1 MAKRSMFVGM
11 DVHKESI
18 DVSLAEEGR
27 DGEVRHYGVIPGD
40 LEAVAKVVRAL
51 RAPSRRL
58 RFVYEAGPCGFG
70 IHRYLTAQ
78 GEDCVVVNPSSMP
91 KRSGDRIK
99 TDRRDGDALA
109 RLHRAGELTAIYIP
123 TPDDEALRDLVRAR
137 EDAVGLST
145 QAKHRLKAFLL
156 RQGRR
161 YPGRAGWTRPYRRW
175 LADLSFP
182 LAPQHIA
189 LQEYRDT
196 IDETERRVERLTD
209 QLRQLTPAWRWA
221 PVVDALQ
228 ALRGVSFVTAVG
240 LVAEVGDIRRVH
252 ASARADGVS
261 RPRAVGVFQ
270 WAERPPRRD
279 HQGRQSARAALAR
292 RSGVGVSGRAAHR
305 TADALPAR
313 SVAEDRLRHRVEGAT
328 PPDVALSQAGRARQG
343 ETQGRHRDRARAH
356 GLHLGDRAGGAA
368 AARVSRRGDQ
378 VRQAGGIAARWRT
391 LEDVMD
397 ISTIDTSVPRA
408 RQLRDEPQSGRYPTR
423 GYQQRQPSLE
433 RGAADQTDL
442 KNEEHGKSVL
452 RKGLTTVR
460 RERSAHLTESSHIN
474 VRVAGVWD

>member
-27 DGEVRHYGVIPGD
+27 DGEVRRYGVIPGD

-51 RAPSRRL
+51 RAPNRRL

-70 IHRYLTAQ
+70 IHRFLTAQ

-123 TPDDEALRDLVRAR
+123 TADDEALRDLVRAR

-182 LAPQHIA
+182 LTPQHIA

-196 IDETERRVERLTD
+196 INEAEQRVERITD
-209 QLRQLTPAWRWA
+209 QLRQLTPVWRWA

-240 LVAEVGDIRRVH
+240 LVTEVGDIRRFTHPRELMAYLGLVPSEYSSGPNVRRGGITKAGNPH
-252 ASARADGVS
+252 ARRLLAEAAWAYQGV
-261 RPRAVGVFQ
+261 PRI
-270 WAERPPRRD
+270 
-279 HQGRQSARAALAR
+279 GRQMLYRQE
-292 RSGVGVSGRAAHR
+292 
-305 TADALPAR
+305 TLPKPIC
-313 SVAEDRLRHRVEGAT
+313 D
-328 PPDVALSQAGRARQG
+328 
-343 ETQGRHRDRARAH
+343 
-356 GLHLGDRAGGAA
+356 
-368 AARVSRRGDQ
+368 
-378 VRQAGGIAARWRT
+378 IAWKA
-391 LEDVMD
+391 
-397 ISTIDTSVPRA
+397 
-408 RQLRDEPQSGRYPTR
+408 QLRLTSRFRKLVAR
-423 GYQQRQPSLE
+423 GKAKPKVATAIARE
-433 RGAADQTDL
+433 
-442 KNEEHGKSVL
+442 
-452 RKGLTTVR
+452 LTGFIWAIA
-460 RERSAHLTESSHIN
+460 REVPAPP
-474 VRVAGVWD
+474 A

>member
-18 DVSLAEEGR
+18 DISLAEEGR
-27 DGEVRHYGVIPGD
+27 DGEVRHYGGITGD
-40 LEAVAKVVRAL
+40 LEALAKVVKAL
-51 RAPSRRL
+51 RAPTRRL
-58 RFVYEAGPCGFG
+58 RFVSEAGPCGFG

-78 GEDCVVVNPSSMP
+78 GEECVVVNPSSMP

-123 TPDDEALRDLVRAR
+123 TADDEALRDLVRAR

-161 YPGRAGWTRPYRRW
+161 YPGRAGWTQPYRRW

-209 QLRQLTPAWRWA
+209 QLRTHTPDWRWA

-240 LVAEVGDIRRVH
+240 LVAEIGDIRRFDHPRQLMAFLGLVPSEYSSGPSVRRGGITKAGNPH
-252 ASARADGVS
+252 ARRLLAEA
-261 RPRAVGVFQ
+261 A
-270 WAERPPRRD
+270 WA
-279 HQGRQSARAALAR
+279 HQGVPRI
-292 RSGVGVSGRAAHR
+292 GRP
-305 TADALPAR
+305 DALPAR
-313 SVAEDRLRHRVEGAT
+313 SVAET
-328 PPDVALSQAGRARQG
+328 PL
-343 ETQGRHRDRARAH
+343 
-356 GLHLGDRAGGAA
+356 
-368 AARVSRRGDQ
+368 
-378 VRQAGGIAARWRT
+378 
-391 LEDVMD
+391 
-397 ISTIDTSVPRA
+397 
-408 RQLRDEPQSGRYPTR
+408 
-423 GYQQRQPSLE
+423 
-433 RGAADQTDL
+433 
-442 KNEEHGKSVL
+442 
-452 RKGLTTVR
+452 
-460 RERSAHLTESSHIN
+460 
-474 VRVAGVWD
+474 